1 MNTDIRKVEGT
12 KGDFK
17 VTVAHRPRYVNPD
30 KCTGCGLCAEHCP
43 VEALDEYN
51 LNMSAGPAVGVDYQQ
66 AVPRIF
72 TIDKDICLGCGL
84 CFELCKADAVDY
96 EQEESIEVLNVG
108 AVIIAAGSELFD
120 CSQKPE
126 FGWARFPNVV
136 SALEFERI
144 LAAGGPYRGLVL
156 RPSDGEEP
164 KSVAFLQC
172 VGSRDTQ
179 VGKDYCSSA
188 CCMYATKEAVIAKD
202 HVHGLDCTIFYM
214 DIRSFGKDFDK
225 YVERAKEKSGVK
237 YIRSRVSNIEE
248 DPLTHN
254 LILKYETEEGEIVKG
269 EYEMVVLSAGLSSP
283 HEAAKL
289 AEICEIDLDEFGFA
303 SHREFTPLST
313 KRDGI
318 YVIGA
323 FQGPKDI
330 PETVTQSSAAAA
342 LASGYLSSERG
353 KEVTIPEPV
362 PLIDVTADGP
372 RIGVFLCH
380 CGINIAGVLD
390 MLALEEFSK
399 TLPNVMY
406 VERNLFTCSQDTQEK
421 MKEVIKE
428 QGINRVVVASCTPR
442 THEPLF
448 QETCAASGLNR
459 YLFEMANIRDQCS
472 WVHAALPA
480 EATEKAKNLIEM
492 AVHKAGLLKP
502 LERLTFPLTKK
513 ALVIGGGIAGMT
525 AALGIAEQGFEV
537 ALVEREAELGGHLRH
552 IRYTLSGDDPQELLE
567 ETVKKVNSTD
577 NLKLYTSTNIKNI
590 EGYIGNFK
598 TTLDTPKG
606 EEVYEHGI
614 VIVCTG
620 GLEHK
625 PNEYLYGQNE
635 WVLTQSEFENLLAD
649 DDKEAAKAKN
659 VVMIQ
664 CVGSRNEEHPYCSRF
679 CCTQAVKNALKLKEI
694 NPDANIY
701 VLYRDIRTYGMREL
715 AYKEAREKGII
726 FITYDPENPPEAEER
741 NGKPYVHVLEKMLGE
756 RIGIPAD
763 YLVLSVA
770 TTPQTDTKELGQM
783 LKIGTN
789 AENFYLEAHMKLRP
803 VDFATDGVFMAG
815 LCHFPK
821 FIEESIVQANAA
833 VSRACTVLTL
843 DQIEAPG
850 TISEVNTA
858 LCSACGMCEQV
869 CPYSAVEVV
878 EVTRRGVTS
887 RYAEVTGALCK
898 GCGLCAASCRSNAI
912 DIKGFT
918 NAQVAAL
925 IDAV

>member
-1 MNTDIRKVEGT
+1 MNADVREVKGQ
-12 KGDFK
+12 KGDFA
-17 VTVAHRPRYVNPD
+17 VTIAHRPRYVEPD

-43 VEALDEYN
+43 VEALDAYN
-51 LNMSAGPAVGVDYQQ
+51 LDMSVGPAVGVDYQQ

-72 TIDKDICLGCGL
+72 TINKDICLGCGL
-84 CFELCKADAVDY
+84 CFELCKANAVNY
-96 EQEESIEVLNVG
+96 EQEESTEDLNVG
-108 AVIIAAGSELFD
+108 AIIIAAGSELFD
-120 CSQKPE
+120 CSKKPE
-126 FGWARFPNVV
+126 FGWSRFPNVV

-144 LAAGGPYRGLVL
+144 LAAGGPFRGLIL

-164 KSVAFLQC
+164 KSVAFIQC

-225 YVERAKEKSGVK
+225 YVERAKTKSGVK
-237 YIRSRVSNIEE
+237 FIRSRVSNVEE
-248 DPLTHN
+248 DPATHN
-254 LILKYETEEGEIVKG
+254 LTIKYESEEGDLLTAEF
-269 EYEMVVLSAGLSSP
+269 EMVVLSAGLSSP
-283 HEAAKL
+283 REAAKL
-289 AEICEIDLDEFGFA
+289 AEVCGIDLDRFGFA
-303 SHREFTPLST
+303 DTGEFEPLST
-313 KRDGI
+313 KRDGV

-342 LASGYLSSERG
+342 LASSFLSSERG
-353 KEVTIPEPV
+353 TQITIPEPV
-362 PLIDVTADGP
+362 EPIDVSAAGP

-390 MLALEEFSK
+390 MQELEDFAR
-399 TLPNVMY
+399 TLPNVTY

-448 QETCAASGLNR
+448 QETCAGSGLNR

-472 WVHAALPA
+472 WVHTAVPAA
-480 EATEKAKNLIEM
+480 ATAKAKQLIAA
-492 AVHKAGLLKP
+492 AVNKAYLLQP
-502 LERLTFPLTKK
+502 LERLTFPLTKR

-525 AALGIAEQGFEV
+525 AALGIAQQGFEV

-552 IRYTLSGDDPQELLE
+552 IRYTLSGEDPQKLLADTIE
-567 ETVKKVNSTD
+567 KVKGEPNV
-577 NLKLYTSTNIKNI
+577 KLYTSTNIKNI
-590 EGYIGNFK
+590 EGYIGNYK
-598 TTLDTPKG
+598 TTLETPGG
-606 EEVYEHGI
+606 EEEYEHGI

-620 GLEHK
+620 GLEYK
-625 PNEYLYGQNE
+625 PKAYLYGENDR
-635 WVLTQSEFENLLAD
+635 VLTQSEFENRLAD
-649 DDKEAAKAKN
+649 GDKDVAAAQN
-659 VVMIQ
+659 IVMIQ
-664 CVGSRNEEHPYCSRF
+664 CVGSRDDERPYCSRF
-679 CCTQAVKNALKLKEI
+679 CCTQAVKNALKVKEN
-694 NPDANIY
+694 NPDANVF

-715 AYKEAREKGII
+715 AFKEAREKGVI
-726 FITYDPENPPEAEER
+726 FITYNPEDPPVAEVR
-741 NGKPYVHVLEKMLGE
+741 DGKPYVSVLDRLIGE

-763 YLVLSVA
+763 WLVLSVA
-770 TTPQTDTKELGQM
+770 TVPQKDTKELAQM

-789 AENFYLEAHMKLRP
+789 AEEFYLEAHMKLRP

-858 LCSACGMCEQV
+858 LCSACGMCESI
-869 CPYSAVEVV
+869 CPYSAVKVV
-878 EVTRRGVTS
+878 EVTRRGVTR

-918 NAQVAAL
+918 NNQVAAL
-925 IDAV
+925 VDAF